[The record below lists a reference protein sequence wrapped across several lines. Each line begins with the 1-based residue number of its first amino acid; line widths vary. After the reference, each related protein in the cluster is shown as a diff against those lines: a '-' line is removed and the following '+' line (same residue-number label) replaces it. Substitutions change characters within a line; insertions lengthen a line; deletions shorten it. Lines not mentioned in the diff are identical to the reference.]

1 MRADG
6 ILGTVRSIF
15 RAELV
20 NRAFGDPGVLVDLKF
35 ERRAMLFDI
44 GDIAVLPTRILLRV
58 SDVFV
63 SHTHMDHFSG
73 FDHLLRVC
81 LGRDRGVTL
90 YGPEKFITHLEHKL
104 AAYTWNLVENYETE
118 FVLVAHEIDSRGLV
132 QRARFRSTNRFQRE
146 ALPGGAASE
155 GVLLETP
162 LFRVR
167 SVPLEHHDITSLAF
181 AFEESVHIN
190 VLKNRLDD
198 LRLPTGPWLTELKKR
213 VREGAADSTRIR
225 VQWRTRSGPRVQEME
240 LGELKQKVLE
250 FVPGQKICYVTDVAD
265 NERNQAA
272 LATFLQGAD
281 LLFIEAVF
289 LDSDRAHAERK
300 AHLTARAAGAI
311 ARAAGVK
318 SAVPF
323 HFSPRYLGREA
334 DLRGEFAEAWLYPQN
349 GTDGPRPCEAIRSG
363 CRREEPAS
371 D

>member
-1 MRADG
+1 MRP
-6 ILGTVRSIF
+6 IF
-15 RAELV
+15 HAELI
-20 NRAFGDPGVLVDLKF
+20 NRPFGDPGVYIDLKF
-35 ERRAMLFDI
+35 ERRAILFDI
-44 GDIAVLPTRILLRV
+44 GDIAALPTRKLLRI

-63 SHTHMDHFSG
+63 SHTHMDHFCG

-81 LGRDRGVTL
+81 LGRDTGVCL
-90 YGPEKFITHLEHKL
+90 YGPEQFITHVEHKL

-118 FVLVAHEIDSRGLV
+118 FVVLAHEIDSRGCV
-132 QRARFRSTNRFQRE
+132 QRAQFRSTSRFQRE
-146 ALPGGAASE
+146 ALAGASASQ

-162 LFRVR
+162 AFRVR
-167 SVPLEHHDITSLAF
+167 SVPLEHHNITSLAF

-190 VLKNRLDD
+190 VWKSRLDD

-213 VREGAADSTRIR
+213 VREGAPDSTRIK
-225 VQWRTRSGPRVQEME
+225 VQWRTRNGPHVQEIE

-265 NERNQAA
+265 NERNRAA
-272 LATFLQGAD
+272 LAAFLQGAD

-289 LDSDRAHAERK
+289 LHADRAHAERK

-311 ARAAGVK
+311 ARAAGIK

-334 DLRGEFAEAWLYPQN
+334 ELREEFADAWLCPQK
-349 GTDGPRPCEAIRSG
+349 GVCG
-363 CRREEPAS
+363 
-371 D
+371 